1 MIGTGEQQEMAEE
14 RAADYWGASTDVVA
28 EVGRITISGTALEA
42 ALYRLAG
49 GVGAGDLRN
58 RPATVAASKLAAK
71 AAELAAQSNRE
82 ARPKL
87 AAFLVRLEQFPATAT
102 DALEERGRVVHS
114 IYVSYRGDDGE
125 EWKPGHRRT
134 RGGAYE
140 AIRPVVLAEF
150 EAVRRQ
156 VEEAA
161 TEGWSLFSTLL
172 KRELD

>member
-1 MIGTGEQQEMAEE
+1 MAEE
-14 RAADYWGASTDVVA
+14 DATGYWGAPEDIVT

-58 RPATVAASKLAAK
+58 KPASVAASKLAAK
-71 AAELAAQSNRE
+71 ATELAAQRGLE
-82 ARPKL
+82 DHPKL
-87 AAFLVRLEQFPATAT
+87 AAFLVRLERFPTTAS

-114 IYVSYRGDDGE
+114 TYVSYRGDDSD
-125 EWKPGHRRT
+125 EWEPGHSRT
-134 RGGAYE
+134 REGTYE
-140 AIRPVVLAEF
+140 AIRPVVRAEF

-161 TEGWSLFSTLL
+161 LEGWSLFSMLF
-172 KRELD
+172 KGELD